1 MLKTMDAGKA
11 TGRRNFLVIS
21 GYTKKK
27 STNKQPN
34 FILQGTRKRRTKLKF
49 SKRKEITNIRAGET
63 ETRKT
68 IAKTK
73 ETLTRIR
80 KRRRHKIRNRHYN

>member
-1 MLKTMDAGKA
+1 MATLK
-11 TGRRNFLVIS
+11 
-21 GYTKKK
+21 KKRK

-34 FILQGTRKRRTKLKF
+34 FIPQGTRKRRTKLKF

-73 ETLTRIR
+73 ETLTRLR
-80 KRRRHKIRNRHYN
+80 KRGRHKIRNRHYN

>member
-1 MLKTMDAGKA
+1 M
-11 TGRRNFLVIS
+11 IS

-80 KRRRHKIRNRHYN
+80 KRRRHKIPILGMMISTTIMNLYL

>member
-1 MLKTMDAGKA
+1 M
-11 TGRRNFLVIS
+11 IS
-21 GYTKKK
+21 GYIKKKRK

-34 FILQGTRKRRTKLKF
+34 FIPQETRKRRTKLKF

-73 ETLTRIR
+73 ETLTRLR
-80 KRRRHKIRNRHYN
+80 KRGRHKIRNRHYN